1 MIPMARNAP
10 TPPNSESGAA
20 LAAVLVVVAVMS
32 VLAISVVEAAR
43 FTTQRTGNQA
53 QMDQTRW
60 YLLGAEAY
68 AVRRIDQ
75 ALSAGAADAANPS
88 DWLDRTITLPLD
100 DGSMQVSVASGDNCF
115 NLNSLVRQE
124 EGGPLI
130 ASEDGQA
137 RFSRLL
143 ASLGVGSHRTLAA
156 SLADWIDTDNMP
168 GLGGAE
174 DESYGGGAAIALPAN
189 QLLGD
194 SSEMRSIAGFDAS
207 VTTRIARL
215 ACVRPT
221 PSANVIAVNTLR
233 PDQAP
238 LLAAIFGP
246 GLPLA
251 SAEALIRERPLGGWQ
266 SLDAFFAD
274 RRIAPIQLSDESR
287 AMFTKL
293 SRWYVIGIRVNFG
306 DTTETS
312 VALVDTAAGRGR
324 VVRRVFGARV
334 ANNLL

>member
-1 MIPMARNAP
+1 MVRDSS
-10 TPPNSESGAA
+10 PPNGESGAA
-20 LAAVLVVVAVMS
+20 LAAVLVIVAVMS

-43 FTTQRTGNQA
+43 FSTLRTGNQA
-53 QMDQTRW
+53 DADQTRW

-75 ALSAGAADAANPS
+75 ALAAAVAEGANVS

-100 DGSMQVSVASGDNCF
+100 DGSMQISVASGDNCF
-115 NLNSLVRQE
+115 NLNSLARQE
-124 EGGPLI
+124 EGGPII

-143 ASLGVGSHRTLAA
+143 SILGIQSHRTLAA
-156 SLADWIDTDNMP
+156 SLADWIDSDSIP

-174 DESYGGGAAIALPAN
+174 DEAYGGEAAIALPAN
-189 QLLGD
+189 HLLGD
-194 SSEMRSIAGFDAS
+194 TSEMRSIAGFDGS
-207 VTTRIARL
+207 VVSRLARL

-221 PSANVIAVNTLR
+221 TSANVIAINTLR

-238 LLAAIFGP
+238 LLTAIFGP

-251 SAEALIRERPLGGWQ
+251 SAESLIRDRPIGGWDD
-266 SLDAFFAD
+266 LEAFFAD
-274 RRIAPIQLSDESR
+274 QRIAPIQLSDESR

-293 SRWYVIGIRVNFG
+293 SRWYVIGIRVHSG
-306 DTTETS
+306 DMTETS

-324 VVRRVFGARV
+324 VVRRVFGARI

>member
-1 MIPMARNAP
+1 MARAP
-10 TPPNSESGAA
+10 RPSPDGESGAA

-43 FTTQRTGNQA
+43 FSTQRTGNQA

-68 AVRRIDQ
+68 AIRRIDQ
-75 ALSAGAADAANPS
+75 AATATATEAVNPS
-88 DWLDRTITLPLD
+88 DWLDRTLTLPLD
-100 DGSMQVSVASGDNCF
+100 NGSMQVTVASGDNCF

-124 EGGPLI
+124 EGGPLV

-143 ASLGVGSHRTLAA
+143 ALLGIGSHRTLAA
-156 SLADWIDTDNMP
+156 SLADWIDSDTVP

-174 DESYGGGAAIALPAN
+174 DEAYGGGSAVALPAN
-189 QLLGD
+189 HLLGD
-194 SSEMRSIAGFDAS
+194 ASEMRSIAGFDAS
-207 VTTRIARL
+207 VTSRLARL

-221 PSANVIAVNTLR
+221 TSANVIAINTLR

-238 LLAAIFGP
+238 LLAVIFGP
-246 GLPLA
+246 ALPLA
-251 SAEALIRERPLGGWQ
+251 SAEALIRERPLGGW
-266 SLDAFFAD
+266 STLDAFFAD

-306 DTTETS
+306 DVTETS

>member
-1 MIPMARNAP
+1 MTAMARDV
-10 TPPNSESGAA
+10 PPPSNGESGAA
-20 LAAVLVVVAVMS
+20 LAAVLVIVAVMS
-32 VLAISVVEAAR
+32 VLALSVVEAAR
-43 FTTQRTGNQA
+43 FSTQRTGNQA
-53 QMDQTRW
+53 QLDQTRW

-75 ALSAGAADAANPS
+75 ALAAGAAETANIS
-88 DWLDRTITLPLD
+88 GWLDRTITLPLD

-115 NLNSLVRQE
+115 NLNSVVRQE
-124 EGGPLI
+124 EGGPLL

-143 ASLGVGSHRTLAA
+143 ASLGVASHRTLAA
-156 SLADWIDTDNMP
+156 SLADWIDTDMAP

-174 DESYGGGAAIALPAN
+174 DEAYGGSTAIALPAN

-194 SSEMRSIAGFDAS
+194 SSEMRSIAGFDVGVIS
-207 VTTRIARL
+207 RIARL
-215 ACVRPT
+215 SCVRPT
-221 PSANVIAVNTLR
+221 PSANAIAVNALR
-233 PDQAP
+233 PNQAP
-238 LLAAIFGP
+238 LLVAIFGP

-251 SAEALIRERPLGGWQ
+251 SAEALIRDRPIGGWQ

-274 RRIAPIQLSDESR
+274 RRVAPIQLSDESR

-293 SRWYVIGIRVNFG
+293 SRWYVIGIRVHFG
-306 DTTETS
+306 DATETS